1 MISSLF
7 MILQATLTM
16 KHIKYGRAI
25 PFLLYNNQLASG
37 ANVTLAAIA
46 PEKAIMNETLSTAAF
61 M

>member
-25 PFLLYNNQLASG
+25 LFLLYNNQLASG

-46 PEKAIMNETLSTAAF
+46 PEKGIMNETLSTAAF